1 MCTQSR
7 IKGQITTGLKSETQK
22 ATHKSQKRLPK
33 GISNPSL
40 KKPQLSYFASK
51 ASILERMHNENV

>member
-22 ATHKSQKRLPK
+22 ATHKKPK
-33 GISNPSL
+33 
-40 KKPQLSYFASK
+40 
-51 ASILERMHNENV
+51 ETT